1 MPRRV
6 AFVLPSFAGGGAER
20 VVLTLARALPAAR
33 FDTHIV
39 TLDGTGPLAGEVP
52 DGVPVHDLGRAR
64 MRRAL
69 PALRSCL
76 RRLRPQVVVPTIVHL
91 NLAVLAMRPCL
102 GRGMRIYARES
113 NTPSRSLASLPRP
126 ALFRWGC
133 RRLYPRA
140 DGILCN
146 ARAVAEELTRDFRV
160 PRDRIHLIDNP
171 IDTTRLR
178 DAAAPTQRTP
188 GPGPRFV
195 AAGRLTH
202 QKGLDRLIDS
212 IAHAGP
218 ESRLTILGEGPEREP
233 LARRIA
239 EHGLEGRVTLAGFE
253 AVPWPHF
260 AGADAFLLPSRW
272 EGMPNAALEALACG
286 TTVIATP
293 EAGGIAEVAAEAAGG
308 AVTVAAAGAPFEAA
322 MAAVRASPP
331 EGPRASLLPARFE
344 VAAVAERLGALLD
357 GRGDD

>member
-1 MPRRV
+1 MTNRI

-20 VVLTLARALPAAR
+20 VVLTLAGALPAAR

-39 TLDGTGPLAGEVP
+39 VLDGTGPLRGEVR
-52 DGVPVHDLGRAR
+52 DGLPVHDLGQAR
-64 MRRAL
+64 LRRGW
-69 PALRSCL
+69 PALGTCL

-91 NLAVLAMRPCL
+91 NLAVLGMRPCL
-102 GRGMRIYARES
+102 GRGTRIYARES
-113 NTPSRSLASLPRP
+113 NTPSRSLESLSRP

-146 ARAVAEELTRDFRV
+146 ARVVAGELARDFRV

-171 IDTTRLR
+171 VDTMRLR
-178 DAAAPTQRTP
+178 DAAAPAQRTP
-188 GPGPRFV
+188 GPGARFV

-202 QKGLDRLIDS
+202 QKGFDRLIDAM
-212 IAHAGP
+212 AHAGP

-233 LARRIA
+233 LGRRVA
-239 EHGLEGRVTLAGFE
+239 ALGLEGRVTLAGFE
-253 AVPWPHF
+253 AVPWPHY

-286 TTVIATP
+286 TPVIATP
-293 EAGGIAEVAAEAAGG
+293 EAGGIAEVAADATAGVV
-308 AVTVAAAGAPFEAA
+308 AVVPIGTEFEAA
-322 MAAVRASPP
+322 MAAISPIP
-331 EGPRASLLPARFE
+331 ANGPRASLLPGRFE
-344 VAAVAERLGALLD
+344 LATVAPRLGALLE
-357 GRGDD
+357 G